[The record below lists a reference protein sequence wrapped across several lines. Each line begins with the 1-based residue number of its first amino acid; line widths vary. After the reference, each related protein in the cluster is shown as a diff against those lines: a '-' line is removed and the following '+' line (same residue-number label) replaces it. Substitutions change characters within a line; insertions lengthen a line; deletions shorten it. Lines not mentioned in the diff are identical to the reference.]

1 MRKIVEIEERFKRE
15 MVQKRALLKTTARS
29 IQSYIDCLDNTS
41 MTTFHRVSTDITRS
55 LQEHFGT
62 PQVRSPQ
69 EMGSSDNIML
79 MMVHYRALFSEIAQ

>member
-1 MRKIVEIEERFKRE
+1 M
-15 MVQKRALLKTTARS
+15 LS
-29 IQSYIDCLDNTS
+29 IQGYIDELKEGVSIANTNS
-41 MTTFHRVSTDITRS
+41 ISADITRS
-55 LQEHFGT
+55 LREHFGT